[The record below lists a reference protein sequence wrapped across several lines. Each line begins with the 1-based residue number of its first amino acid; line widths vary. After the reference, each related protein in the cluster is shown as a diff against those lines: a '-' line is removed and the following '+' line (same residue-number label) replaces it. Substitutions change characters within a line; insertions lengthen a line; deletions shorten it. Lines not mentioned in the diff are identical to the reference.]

1 MSPPLAN
8 IALPVI
14 FPQPLL
20 MLAMLLPIVGV
31 EALTLRRR
39 FAVPYGGV
47 FEANL
52 ISTIIGIPISFLW
65 ISLCNWLINDST
77 GGWGTIDLISRAS
90 LTDLDAL
97 WVLSALVVGVIVP
110 CFALSVLV
118 EGHLLQAR
126 LGIVSDR
133 SFWYRL
139 IRAHCYSYLVLL
151 AANFLWFIVKSR

>member
-31 EALTLRRR
+31 EALTLRRK

-52 ISTIIGIPISFLW
+52 ISTIIGIPISFLS
-65 ISLCNWLINDST
+65 ISLYNSVINDAT

-97 WVLSALVVGVIVP
+97 WVLAALMVGVIAH
-110 CFALSVLV
+110 CFVLSVLV
-118 EGHLLQAR
+118 EGHLLHER
-126 LGIVSDR
+126 LGIVPNR
-133 SFWYRL
+133 SFWYGL